1 MNKKYKLTKE
11 TKEYYGIT
19 FYRIEALKDFCDVKR
34 GDKGGW
40 IKEENNLSQD
50 DNCWVFGNAQVSG
63 DARVYGNALVSGDAQ
78 VSGDAWVYGNALV
91 YKLKLTSGYF
101 YHTKEKSETIE
112 KIEQDNYE
120 VLCSKPKLA
129 QEEKIQGKM
138 VKIKVKDGGIL
149 EGEIIEND
157 C

>member
-50 DNCWVFGNAQVSG
+50 DNCLVSG
-63 DARVYGNALVSGDAQ
+63 DARV
-78 VSGDAWVYGNALV
+78 SGDAWVTGNAQV
-91 YKLKLTSGYF
+91 YG
-101 YHTKEKSETIE
+101 
-112 KIEQDNYE
+112 D
-120 VLCSKPKLA
+120 A
-129 QEEKIQGKM
+129 Q
-138 VKIKVKDGGIL
+138 V
-149 EGEIIEND
+149 
-157 C
+157 

>member
-50 DNCWVFGNAQVSG
+50 DNCWVFGNA
-63 DARVYGNALVSGDAQ
+63 RVYGDAQ
-78 VSGDAWVYGNALV
+78 VYGDAWVSGDALV

>member
-63 DARVYGNALVSGDAQ
+63 DARVYGDAQ
-78 VSGDAWVYGNALV
+78 VCKQ
-91 YKLKLTSGYF
+91 KLISGYF
-101 YHTKEKSETIE
+101 YYTKQKSE
-112 KIEQDNYE
+112 KIESVDTYDEGYE
-120 VLCSKPKLA
+120 TLCREPKLDE
-129 QEEKIQGKM
+129 EEKPQGKK
-138 VKIKVKDGGIL
+138 VKIRLSDNQVV
-149 EGEIIEND
+149 EGEIVEE
-157 C
+157 